1 MTAAIGESGHTGAR
15 IQAYSAQMK
24 RSSKA
29 ALLSGLIFPGIGHIV
44 LKQYLRGSVLMLFA
58 LLALSV
64 IVTRIYQQALT
75 IVDRINSGDIPV
87 DTAAI
92 AEMVSNS
99 TSAADSFIENIAVL
113 VLGACWLIGIIDSYR
128 LGVAQEK

>member
-1 MTAAIGESGHTGAR
+1 
-15 IQAYSAQMK
+15 
-24 RSSKA
+24 
-29 ALLSGLIFPGIGHIV
+29 
-44 LKQYLRGSVLMLFA
+44 MLFA
-58 LLALSV
+58 LVALSV
-64 IVTRIYQQALT
+64 IVTRTYQRALT

-87 DTAAI
+87 DTGAI

-99 TSAADSFIENIAVL
+99 TSGADSFIENIAVV

>member
-1 MTAAIGESGHTGAR
+1 M
-15 IQAYSAQMK
+15 AYSAQMK

-29 ALLSGLIFPGIGHIV
+29 ALLSGLIFPGIGHMI

-58 LLALSV
+58 LVALSV
-64 IVTRIYQQALT
+64 IISRIYQRALT
-75 IVDRINSGDIPV
+75 IVDAINSGDIPV
-87 DTAAI
+87 DTGAI

-99 TSAADSFIENIAVL
+99 TSGADSFIDNIAVI